1 MYGKS
6 YNSPNEERT
15 SRVNFYNNYLR
26 ILTHNQQ
33 IANGKR
39 GADQAVNQ
47 FSDLVRKILK
57 NSISERNR
65 L

>member
-1 MYGKS
+1 MSSIQQQTYGKS
-6 YNSPNEERT
+6 YSNPNEERQ

-26 ILTHNQQ
+26 IMQHNQQ

-47 FSDLVRKILK
+47 FSDLVRNL
-57 NSISERNR
+57 
-65 L
+65 